1 MTNAELSRRLTD
13 LAALSEIDGDNP
25 FRVRAYRNAARTVLE
40 LEEQVTDLLE
50 RGADLT
56 SYKGIGKEIAEKLH
70 AMVTTGR
77 LPSLDAL
84 AERVPYGLIGVTEVQ
99 GVGPKKA
106 ASLWRELG
114 VTSVDDLERAA
125 SLGRVAGLEGFGA
138 KTQEKILN
146 GIEAYRRHVGRT
158 RLGDADAIVE
168 PLVRRLR
175 AVDGVTRLEVAG
187 SYRRRKETIGDI
199 DLLAVADDPGALSR
213 TLRETD
219 EVEEVLG
226 SGESKTSVRLARGLQ
241 VDLRIVDESSYG
253 AALLY
258 FTGSKEHNVALRQRA
273 VDRGWRLNEY
283 GLFDGDDDDGRD
295 DGGAGQGRA
304 RLAGGDEAGVYG
316 AFGLDWIPP
325 ELREERGELEAA
337 ERHALPE
344 LLTLADIRGDLHMH
358 SDWSDGKASV
368 RQMMAA
374 CEERGYAYM
383 ALTDHSQALRMTG
396 GLDAEK
402 LGRQWAALDELLDGR
417 DGLELLRGL
426 EVDVLKDGGL
436 DLDDAW
442 LARLDVVIVSVHS
455 HFGLSQAEQTERVVR
470 AVSHPRVNLLGHP
483 TGRLL
488 GERDPFAIDLD
499 AVFAACAENDVAV
512 ELNASPER
520 LDLRDSH
527 LMAARRHGLTVA
539 IDTDAHRVRHLDNM
553 RFGVDQA
560 RRAWLEP
567 GAVLNTRSL
576 AEVRRFLAKG
586 AG

>member
-1 MTNAELSRRLTD
+1 
-13 LAALSEIDGDNP
+13 
-25 FRVRAYRNAARTVLE
+25 
-40 LEEQVTDLLE
+40 
-50 RGADLT
+50 
-56 SYKGIGKEIAEKLH
+56 
-70 AMVTTGR
+70 
-77 LPSLDAL
+77 
-84 AERVPYGLIGVTEVQ
+84 
-99 GVGPKKA
+99 
-106 ASLWRELG
+106 
-114 VTSVDDLERAA
+114 
-125 SLGRVAGLEGFGA
+125 
-138 KTQEKILN
+138 
-146 GIEAYRRHVGRT
+146 
-158 RLGDADAIVE
+158 
-168 PLVRRLR
+168 
-175 AVDGVTRLEVAG
+175 
-187 SYRRRKETIGDI
+187 
-199 DLLAVADDPGALSR
+199 
-213 TLRETD
+213 
-219 EVEEVLG
+219 
-226 SGESKTSVRLARGLQ
+226 
-241 VDLRIVDESSYG
+241 
-253 AALLY
+253 
-258 FTGSKEHNVALRQRA
+258 
-273 VDRGWRLNEY
+273 
-283 GLFDGDDDDGRD
+283 
-295 DGGAGQGRA
+295 
-304 RLAGGDEAGVYG
+304 
-316 AFGLDWIPP
+316 
-325 ELREERGELEAA
+325 
-337 ERHALPE
+337 
-344 LLTLADIRGDLHMH
+344 
-358 SDWSDGKASV
+358 
-368 RQMMAA
+368 MMAA

-426 EVDVLKDGGL
+426 EVDILKDGRL

-470 AVSHPRVNLLGHP
+470 AVSHPQVNLLGHP

-520 LDLRDSH
+520 LDLRDSN